1 MERGWDSPPPG
12 ARSRRRVSCPSLV
25 GRADEMALLER
36 MLDDSFRADACSV
49 VVAGEAGVG
58 KSRLVAEL
66 AAHAAA
72 RRARVVSGHC
82 LPVNDGLMPFAP
94 LVEALRR

>member
-1 MERGWDSPPPG
+1 
-12 ARSRRRVSCPSLV
+12 
-25 GRADEMALLER
+25 MALLER

-66 AAHAAA
+66 QNEHAVFV
-72 RRARVVSGHC
+72 RT
-82 LPVNDGLMPFAP
+82 N
-94 LVEALRR
+94 LVPQS